1 MTAREEVHRKLLD
14 KWVCDKAVVK
24 LGRAD
29 KSAVM
34 ASGTLKKGLG
44 DWYHF
49 WPTGCTY
56 KAALFSFT
64 AKAVHWMA
72 PDGKAVWVMKSDMT
86 HSTWSIIRGFAI
98 EEWLAT
104 TNPPRSAN
112 LVDFETGKPSL
123 GVCEAELTLA
133 IKRELLDL
141 AGSEVRLVVRGDE
154 SLVIP
159 GVTERLDVV
168 VEGTL
173 ERVSGNVFIVKR
185 IIGGNTWYDFTIDQ
199 VLVVS
204 KSEIHMSRLPVR
216 CGDVAMEDFPFGRV
230 DEERTEDLP
239 CPDCCEDRIHMLVWL
254 NDEDT
259 LHCTTCGCEYRTDR
273 AEREARSMLAKAM
286 DALVDATDLHVIGD
300 GVSEWFDTMFQ
311 MTDLRGY
318 RKRDEWVLVNGGDAP
333 IALVLKLDQIQSVNL
348 ERRKIFIL
356 D

>member
-49 WPTGCTY
+49 WPTGWTY

-98 EEWLAT
+98 EEALSKMHL
-104 TNPPRSAN
+104 PRSAN
-112 LVDFETGKPSL
+112 LVNFETGEPSL
-123 GVCEAELTLA
+123 GVCGAELTLA
-133 IKRELLDL
+133 IKRELLDRV
-141 AGSEVRLVVRGDE
+141 GNEVRLVIRGDE

-159 GVTERLDVV
+159 GRVSRLDIT

-173 ERVSGNVFIVKR
+173 ERVSGNVFIVSRPSSKA
-185 IIGGNTWYDFTIDQ
+185 WHDFHVDQ

-204 KSEIHMSRLPVR
+204 QAEVHISRQPVR
-216 CGDVAMEDFPFGRV
+216 CGDAEIGEDFPLAIYDV
-230 DEERTEDLP
+230 ERTEDLP
-239 CPDCCEDRIHMLVWL
+239 CPDCGEDRIHMLVWQ

-259 LHCTTCGCEYRTDR
+259 LHCITCGCEYRTDR

-286 DALVDATDLHVIGD
+286 DALVDATELHVIGD